1 MIQSQEILYDSRYGN
16 HALHKYPRVNSTEE
30 IDRFMRS
37 VKHESYYAEKKEK

>member
-1 MIQSQEILYDSRYGN
+1 MSIGLKVNDMVPSG
-16 HALHKYPRVNSTEE
+16 KYPRVNSTEE